1 LKRLSPGIAAALG
14 AALLFGAAAP
24 LAKPLLG
31 TVSPWMLAGI
41 LYLGSGA
48 GLAAWRFAR
57 GTHGAPISRREAPWL
72 AAAVALGG
80 VAGPLLLLWGLAR
93 MEASGASLLLNAEGV
108 FTALVAWLAFREN
121 FDRRIVAGMFLIAGG
136 AAVLLWP
143 AEGRIEAV
151 LPALAVLGACLAWA
165 LDNNLTRKVALAD
178 ATQVAMVKGLAAGAV
193 NFALAIGMG
202 AALPAPTALA
212 AGVALGFLGYGVSL
226 VLFVQALR
234 DLGAARTAAY
244 FSTAPFAGAIISV
257 ALLGEPVTPGLAA
270 AAILMA
276 AGVWIHLTERH
287 GHRHSHEP
295 VEHEH
300 EHEHDVHHLHEHAEA
315 VAPGARHTHRHR
327 HEAMTH
333 SHEHFPDAHHRHSHD

>member
-1 LKRLSPGIAAALG
+1 
-14 AALLFGAAAP
+14 
-24 LAKPLLG
+24 
-31 TVSPWMLAGI
+31 MLAGV

-57 GTHGAPISRREAPWL
+57 GARGAPVSRAEAPWL

-80 VAGPLLLLWGLAR
+80 IAGPLLLLWGLAR
-93 MEASGASLLLNAEGV
+93 MEASAASLLLNAEGL
-108 FTALVAWLAFREN
+108 FTVLVAWLAFREN
-121 FDRRIVAGMFLIAGG
+121 YDRRIVIGMLLIAAG
-136 AAVLLWP
+136 AAVLVWP
-143 AEGRIEAV
+143 AEGRAV
-151 LPALAVLGACLAWA
+151 SLLPALAILGACLAWA

-193 NFALAIGMG
+193 NFALAMGTG
-202 AALPAPTALA
+202 AALPAPAALA
-212 AGVALGFLGYGVSL
+212 AGLALGFVGYGVSL
-226 VLFVQALR
+226 VLFVRALR
-234 DLGAARTAAY
+234 ALGAARTSAY

-257 ALLGEPVTPGLAA
+257 ALLDEPVTLGLAA

-287 GHRHSHEP
+287 GHRHFHEP

-300 EHEHDVHHLHEHAEA
+300 EHEHDVHHLHEHAEP
-315 VAPGARHTHRHR
+315 VAPGVRHTHRHR